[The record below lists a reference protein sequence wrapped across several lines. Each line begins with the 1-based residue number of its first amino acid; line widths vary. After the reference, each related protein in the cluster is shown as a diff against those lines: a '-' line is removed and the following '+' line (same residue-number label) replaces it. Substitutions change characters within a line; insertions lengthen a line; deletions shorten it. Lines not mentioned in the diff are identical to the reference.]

1 LKEAKMVEVKVHGMG
16 RCLSANWW
24 LLLLKEERTS
34 RYLPVAIS
42 LADAHAIALRLAKTK
57 LQRPL
62 THNLIQSLIEKLGG
76 KISCVCID
84 HVLSDGRL
92 CAQVIVT
99 IRGRRLCV
107 DCRPSDAIALALQAS
122 VPIYV
127 EEAVMA
133 EKGTVLQNQHQ
144 RVSPEE
150 KKKLAPFAEFV
161 NGLDL
166 DGL

>member
-1 LKEAKMVEVKVHGMG
+1 MIEVKVSGLG
-16 RCLSANWW
+16 RHLPTGQW
-24 LLLLKEERTS
+24 LLLLKEERTT
-34 RYLPVAIS
+34 RYLAILIS
-42 LADAHAIALRLAKTK
+42 LADAHAIALRLAKTR

-62 THNLIQSLIEKLGG
+62 THNLIQSLIETLGG

-92 CAQVIVT
+92 CAQIVVA

-107 DCRPSDAIALALQAS
+107 DCCPSDAVVLALQAS
-122 VPIYV
+122 APIYV
-127 EEAVMA
+127 EEAIMA
-133 EKGTVLQNQHQ
+133 EKGTVLQHQHQ

-150 KKKLAPFAEFV
+150 KEKLAPFAEFV

>member
-1 LKEAKMVEVKVHGMG
+1 MIEVKVNGLG
-16 RCLSANWW
+16 KYLATNQW
-24 LLLLKEERTS
+24 LLLLKEERTA
-34 RYLPVAIS
+34 RYLPVAIGP
-42 LADAHAIALRLAKTK
+42 ADAHAIVLRLTKAK
-57 LQRPL
+57 LRRPL
-62 THNLIQSLIEKLGG
+62 THNLIQSLIETLGG
-76 KISCVCID
+76 KVSCACID
-84 HVLSDGRL
+84 YVRHDDLL
-92 CAQVIVT
+92 CAQIVVV

-107 DCRPSDAIALALQAS
+107 DCRPSDAVALALQAL

-127 EEAVMA
+127 EEAIMA

-150 KKKLAPFAEFV
+150 KEKLAPFVEFV

>member
-1 LKEAKMVEVKVHGMG
+1 MVEVKVHSLG

-24 LLLLKEERTS
+24 LLLLKEKATS

-42 LADAHAIALRLAKTK
+42 LADANAIALRLSKTR

-62 THNLIQSLIEKLGG
+62 THNLIQSLIETLGG
-76 KISCVCID
+76 KVSWVCID

-92 CAQVIVT
+92 CAQIVVT

-107 DCRPSDAIALALQAS
+107 DCRPTDAIALALQAS
-122 VPIYV
+122 VPICV

-133 EKGTVLQNQHQ
+133 EKGTVLRNQHQ

-150 KKKLAPFAEFV
+150 KEKLAPFAEFI

>member
-1 LKEAKMVEVKVHGMG
+1 MIEVKVSGLG
-16 RCLSANWW
+16 RYLPTGQW
-24 LLLLKEERTS
+24 LLLLKEERTT
-34 RYLPVAIS
+34 RYLAIVIS
-42 LADAHAIALRLAKTK
+42 LADAQAIGLRLAKTRSR
-57 LQRPL
+57 RPL
-62 THNLIQSLIEKLGG
+62 THNLIQNLIETLGG
-76 KISCVCID
+76 KISCVCLD

-92 CAQVIVT
+92 CAQIVVVM
-99 IRGRRLCV
+99 RGRRLGV
-107 DCRPSDAIALALQAS
+107 DCCPGDAVVLALQAS

-127 EEAVMA
+127 EEAVMS

>member
-1 LKEAKMVEVKVHGMG
+1 MIEVKVGGLG
-16 RCLSANWW
+16 RHLPTGRW
-24 LLLLKEERTS
+24 LLLLKEERTT
-34 RYLPVAIS
+34 RCLAIVIS
-42 LADAHAIALRLAKTK
+42 QADAHAISLRLTEAK
-57 LQRPL
+57 LRRPL
-62 THNLIQSLIEKLGG
+62 THNLIQNMIEALGG

-92 CAQVIVT
+92 CAQIVVA
-99 IRGRRLCV
+99 IGGHRLCV
-107 DCRPSDAIALALQAS
+107 DCCPGDAVALALQAS

-127 EEAVMA
+127 EEAVMVQ
-133 EKGTVLQNQHQ
+133 KGAIPQNQHE

-150 KKKLAPFAEFV
+150 KEKLAPFAEFI

>member
-1 LKEAKMVEVKVHGMG
+1 MIEVKVSGLG
-16 RCLSANWW
+16 KCLSTNWW
-24 LLLLKEERTS
+24 LLMLKEERNS
-34 RYLPVAIS
+34 RYLPVGIS
-42 LADAHAIALRLAKTK
+42 PADAYAIALRLAKTR

-62 THNLIQSLIEKLGG
+62 THNLIQSLIETLGG
-76 KISCVCID
+76 KVSCACID
-84 HVLSDGRL
+84 YVLNDGRL
-92 CAQVIVT
+92 CAQIVVAM
-99 IRGRRLCV
+99 RGHRLYV
-107 DCRPSDAIALALQAS
+107 DCRPSDAVALALQAS

-150 KKKLAPFAEFV
+150 KEKLAPFADFI